1 MNVLC
6 IGDVVG
12 TPGVEQLRRCVPTL
26 RRQLDVQAVIVN
38 AENADKSGTG
48 LTRRLAEELL
58 LGGFADV
65 LTTGNHCFRRSD
77 SSLYEECPQVLC
89 PANFPGLPLTCGRC
103 MLDLGRVQLEVYN
116 LQGTAFLEALQNPFL
131 LLDELLRTSTARLR
145 ILDFHAEATAEKKA
159 MGFYADGRLSAVF
172 GTHTH
177 VQTADEQ
184 ILPQG
189 TGYITDVGM
198 TGPSLSVLGVRPENA
213 VQRQMRHIPTRFEVA
228 EGPCVLE
235 GVLFTLEE
243 ATGRCTAVQRIRR

>member
-89 PANFPGLPLTCGRC
+89 PANFPGLPLTCGR
-103 MLDLGRVQLEVYN
+103 
-116 LQGTAFLEALQNPFL
+116 
-131 LLDELLRTSTARLR
+131 
-145 ILDFHAEATAEKKA
+145 
-159 MGFYADGRLSAVF
+159 
-172 GTHTH
+172 
-177 VQTADEQ
+177 
-184 ILPQG
+184 
-189 TGYITDVGM
+189 
-198 TGPSLSVLGVRPENA
+198 
-213 VQRQMRHIPTRFEVA
+213 
-228 EGPCVLE
+228 
-235 GVLFTLEE
+235 
-243 ATGRCTAVQRIRR
+243 